1 MEEDF
6 FLGKTIVVSG
16 GAGFVGSNLVKKLSL
31 QNPARIFVVDNLLSS
46 EEINIKGIPK
56 VDFIRSSIANDDVL
70 EQISKERPEYIFH
83 LATYHGNQS
92 SIHDPIADH
101 DNNLITSIKL
111 FDKFKFIKLSIF
123 A

>member
-70 EQISKERPEYIFH
+70 EQI
-83 LATYHGNQS
+83 GV
-92 SIHDPIADH
+92 
-101 DNNLITSIKL
+101 
-111 FDKFKFIKLSIF
+111 
-123 A
+123 